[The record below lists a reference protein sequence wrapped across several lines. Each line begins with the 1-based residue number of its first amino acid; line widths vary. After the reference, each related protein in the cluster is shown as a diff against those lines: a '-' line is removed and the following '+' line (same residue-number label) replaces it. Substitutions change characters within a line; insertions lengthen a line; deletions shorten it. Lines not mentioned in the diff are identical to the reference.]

1 MPLIAMGAVILLLLA
16 VVGWLFTRNTGA
28 GMREGEGELAVQSR
42 PPGARVLV
50 DGKEHGVTPIT
61 VRLPAGAHVLE
72 VQVGK
77 AEPRV
82 IPLTIT
88 AGVQTSQY
96 IELRDVVATGSLSIR
111 SEPPGARITID
122 GQPRGT
128 TPATIPNLSAGD
140 HSVVLELGGR
150 KATQSVRIEAG
161 GTAQLMVPMPRR

>member
-1 MPLIAMGAVILLLLA
+1 MAMGAVILLLLA
-16 VVGWLFTRNTGA
+16 VVGWLFLRPSDGG

-42 PPGARVLV
+42 PPGARVIV
-50 DGKEHGVTPIT
+50 DGKQQGVTPTT
-61 VRLPAGAHVLE
+61 VRLPAGPHVLE

-96 IELRDVVATGSLSIR
+96 IELRDVAVTGSLSIK
-111 SEPPGARITID
+111 SEPSGARITID

-128 TPATIPNLSAGD
+128 TPATIPNLTAGD
-140 HSVVLELGGR
+140 HTVVLELAGR
-150 KATQSVRIEAG
+150 KASQAVRIEPG
-161 GTAQLMVPMPRR
+161 GTAQLVVPLPRR